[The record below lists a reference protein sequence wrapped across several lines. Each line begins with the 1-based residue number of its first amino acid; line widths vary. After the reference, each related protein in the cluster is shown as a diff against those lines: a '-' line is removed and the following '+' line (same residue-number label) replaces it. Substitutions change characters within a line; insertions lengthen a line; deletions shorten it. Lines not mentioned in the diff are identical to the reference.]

1 MDAFLSMDDELI
13 DKSNYC
19 RVVSNK
25 LSDDEQL
32 KNLLVSQFDRMDR
45 DGDGIIDENQVKEA
59 LARIL
64 RKQVKKMTGDGDG
77 DES

>member
-1 MDAFLSMDDELI
+1 MDDELI

>member
-1 MDAFLSMDDELI
+1 MFVHHAVKEGIFTDFFQAQQQKESAAVDALFEEIFLDAFLSMDDELI

-32 KNLLVSQFDRMDR
+32 KNLLVR
-45 DGDGIIDENQVKEA
+45 
-59 LARIL
+59 
-64 RKQVKKMTGDGDG
+64 
-77 DES
+77 